1 MVDLE
6 AASGLPLKLR
16 DDGTLEFTGNLP
28 EVKPAV
34 RTLDAMRAVLA
45 DPQAA
50 GPEIL
55 YYMYRDIGFPADKAR
70 FHAHGLR
77 YDITVL
83 VPAQIGQEYTKTF
96 GHYHPKAPGGAYY
109 PEVYEVIHGKAVYAL
124 QHRAEDGRIDDVLG
138 IPALAGD
145 KVFMLPG
152 YGHATINIGDT
163 PLVMAN
169 WVAGEFNSEYGDYQE
184 RHGAAY
190 YALAGAEAVRW
201 ERNARY
207 DNPPE
212 VRVVSPLCPQQTT
225 ALRAGRP
232 MYPDGCNHPDR
243 LGYLLDAH
251 RYRGDWAALVG

>member
-1 MVDLE
+1 MLDLE
-6 AASGLPLKLR
+6 AASGLPLKLA
-16 DDGTLEFTGNLP
+16 DDGTLEFGGDLP
-28 EVKPAV
+28 VVKPAV
-34 RTLDAMRAVLA
+34 RTLDAMRPVLL
-45 DPQAA
+45 DPEAK
-50 GPEIL
+50 GPEVV
-55 YYMYRDIGFPADKAR
+55 YYMYRDVGFAADKAR

-83 VPAQIGQEYTKTF
+83 VPAKLGQEWNKTF

-109 PEVYEVIHGKAVYAL
+109 PEVYEVIAGKAVYAL
-124 QHRAEDGRIDDVLG
+124 QHKGEDGRIDDVLG
-138 IPALAGD
+138 IPASPGD

-169 WVAGEFNSEYGDYQE
+169 WVAGEFESEYGDYKE

-190 YALAGAEAVRW
+190 YALEGTEAVRW
-201 ERNARY
+201 QPNPRY

-212 VRVVSPLCPQQTT
+212 VRVVAPLCPQATT

-232 MYPDGCNHPDR
+232 MYPDGCAYPDR
-243 LGYLLDAH
+243 LGYLLDAN
-251 RYRGDWAALVG
+251 RYRGEWGALVS